1 LSLLPTI
8 VFRAEFHPPPEPAS
22 DSEAQ
27 AQAQAQKEFEA
38 EQFRRAQ
45 SGCPEAFSALVDAY
59 GPRILRYLG
68 RWTGNDHD
76 AEDLTQE
83 TFLKA
88 YRNLKHCAHARAVG
102 GWLFTIARRTAL
114 NFHRARRSR
123 PSHCVELD
131 SELAEPARSNPV
143 ADADDRVWELARGL
157 APAHYEVLWLSYAE
171 GLSVAEV
178 ARVMGCSAINVRVRL
193 HRARHLLR
201 RRLELDQRGNN
212 SEESESRK
220 QSNRVFL

>member
-1 LSLLPTI
+1 LNSVPTI
-8 VFRAEFHPPPEPAS
+8 AFRAEFHPPPEPTP
-22 DSEAQ
+22 DSEAPWP
-27 AQAQAQKEFEA
+27 AQKEFEA

-59 GPRILRYLG
+59 GPRILRYLS

-83 TFLKA
+83 TFIKA
-88 YRNLKHCAHARAVG
+88 YRGLRQCAHARALG

-123 PSHCVELD
+123 PSNCVELRPD
-131 SELAEPARSNPV
+131 MREPERASAG
-143 ADADDRVWELARGL
+143 ADADDRIWELARGL
-157 APAHYEVLWLSYAE
+157 APEHYEVLWLSYAE

-193 HRARHLLR
+193 HRARRHLR
-201 RRLELDQRGNN
+201 RRLELDRGG
-212 SEESESRK
+212 SGS
-220 QSNRVFL
+220 QSVGIGQPR

>member
-1 LSLLPTI
+1 MSTI
-8 VFRAEFHPPPEPAS
+8 VFRAEFHPPPGPTP

-27 AQAQAQKEFEA
+27 WQARKEFEA

-59 GPRILRYLG
+59 GPRLLRYLS

-83 TFLKA
+83 TFIKA
-88 YRNLKHCAHARAVG
+88 FRGLRQCAHARALG

-114 NFHRARRSR
+114 NYHRARRSR
-123 PSHCVELD
+123 PSHCVELHPD
-131 SELAEPARSNPV
+131 LAEPPRSNPE
-143 ADADDRVWELARGL
+143 ADAADRIWELARGL
-157 APAHYEVLWLSYAE
+157 EPEHYEVLWLSYAE
-171 GLSVAEV
+171 GLTVAEV

-193 HRARHLLR
+193 HRARRQLR
-201 RRLELDQRGNN
+201 RRLELDRGGSGSGMSGSGNPG
-212 SEESESRK
+212 RK
-220 QSNRVFL
+220 VVL

>member
-1 LSLLPTI
+1 MNSVSTN
-8 VFRAEFHPPPEPAS
+8 VFRAEFHTPPEPTS
-22 DSEAQ
+22 DAEAQ
-27 AQAQAQKEFEA
+27 SPARKEFEA

-59 GPRILRYLG
+59 GPRLLRYLS
-68 RWTGNDHD
+68 RWAGNDHD

-88 YRNLKHCAHARAVG
+88 YRNLNQCAHARAVG
-102 GWLFTIARRTAL
+102 GWLFTIARRTAM

-123 PSHCVELD
+123 PSHCVELHP
-131 SELAEPARSNPV
+131 EMAEPARPNLG
-143 ADADDRVWELARGL
+143 ADADDRIWELARGL
-157 APAHYEVLWLSYAE
+157 APEHHEVLWLSYAE

-193 HRARHLLR
+193 HRARRQLR
-201 RRLELDQRGNN
+201 RRLELDRGGSG
-212 SEESESRK
+212 SELSGSGNTR
-220 QSNRVFL
+220 NRDVL